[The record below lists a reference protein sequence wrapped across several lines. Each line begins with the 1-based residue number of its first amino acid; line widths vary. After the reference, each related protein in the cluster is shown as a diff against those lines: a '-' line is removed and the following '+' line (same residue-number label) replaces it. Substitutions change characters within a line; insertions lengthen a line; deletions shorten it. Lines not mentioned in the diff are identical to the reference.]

1 MDFLLRLAT
10 ALPAFVLGIV
20 LHELGHAIMAER
32 LGDTT
37 AREHGRVTLDPRKHF
52 DPMGALMFL
61 FSMWAGFGFGWAKP
75 VPVNTYRMRLADRRA
90 AMALV
95 SIAGPASNF
104 LQLLAWAGLFHLYGL
119 AVGGGGLGALSRAD
133 EGGLLALLLLEGM
146 FVNAA
151 LMCFNLLPI
160 PPLDGSRVLV
170 WALPPG
176 PAAFIESLEPI
187 GFVIL
192 IVALWAGL
200 LHFVGPLLE
209 AIVGLFI

>member
-20 LHELGHAIMAER
+20 LHELGHAVVAVR
-32 LGDTT
+32 LGDPTPK
-37 AREHGRVTLDPRKHF
+37 EEGRMTLDPRKHF

-61 FSMWAGFGFGWAKP
+61 FSMWAGCGFGWAKP
-75 VPVNTYRMRLADRRA
+75 VPVNPYRMRVTDRRA

-95 SIAGPASNF
+95 AIAGPASNL
-104 LQLLAWAGLFHLYGL
+104 LQLLVWAGLFHLYGL
-119 AVGGGGLGALSRAD
+119 AVGGGGEAALSRAD
-133 EGGLLALLLLEGM
+133 AGDLLALLLLQGM

-151 LMCFNLLPI
+151 LMVFNLVPI

-176 PAAFIESLEPI
+176 PAAFVEGLESI

-192 IVALWAGL
+192 LIALWAGL
-200 LHFVGPLLE
+200 LHFVGPWLT
-209 AIVGLFI
+209 AIVSFFI